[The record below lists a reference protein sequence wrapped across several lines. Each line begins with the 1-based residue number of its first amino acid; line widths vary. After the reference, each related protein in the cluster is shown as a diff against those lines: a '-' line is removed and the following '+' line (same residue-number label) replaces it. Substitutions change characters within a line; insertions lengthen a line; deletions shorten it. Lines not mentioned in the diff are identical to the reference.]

1 MRYTFL
7 GNTGLRV
14 SALCLGTM
22 TFGTDWG
29 WGADEAESRA
39 VFDAFADAGGTFVDT
54 ANAYTNGTSEQY
66 LGRFLRGRRDRFVVA
81 TKYTITTDPA
91 DPNADGNGRKN
102 LRRSLEASLRRLGT
116 DYVDLYWVHM
126 WDGFTPIEETVRAL
140 DDAVRAGQVLHVGF
154 SDFPAWLVARADA
167 VAEAARYTRPA
178 AIQIE
183 YNLAQRDA
191 ERELLPMAAALG
203 LSVLD
208 WSPLGG
214 GALTGKLLA
223 APGADDALADGTPR
237 DAVGAAAAAA
247 AGPGRVASGAVAH
260 FDRYRT
266 ERAAGIA
273 HAVVDAAADLGCS
286 PAQLA
291 IAWLLRRSAAHIPV
305 VGARTAAHLA
315 DNLGALDVA
324 VPDEIAA
331 RLDAASRI
339 TLGFPHDFLRA
350 GRRDW
355 FGPHL
360 EHLDPRVRPLGR
372 ATLGLTDG

>member
-7 GNTGLRV
+7 GPTGLRV

-29 WGADEAESRA
+29 WGADEAGSRA

-54 ANAYTNGTSEQY
+54 ANAYTNGTSERY
-66 LGRFLRGRRDRFVVA
+66 LGRFLQGRRDRFVVA
-81 TKYTITTDPA
+81 TKYSITTDPA

-126 WDGFTPIEETVRAL
+126 WDGFTPVEETLRAL
-140 DDAVRAGQVLHVGF
+140 DDAVRAGQVLHVGL
-154 SDFPAWLVARADA
+154 SDFPAWLVSRADA
-167 VAEAARYTRPA
+167 VAELTRLTRPA
-178 AIQIE
+178 AIQVE
-183 YNLAQRDA
+183 YNLAQREA
-191 ERELLPMAAALG
+191 ERELLPMAEALG
-203 LSVLD
+203 LSVCD

-214 GALTGKLLA
+214 GALTGKLLGS
-223 APGADDALADGTPR
+223 PRPADA
-237 DAVGAAAAAA
+237 
-247 AGPGRVASGAVAH
+247 PGRVASGAVAH
-260 FDRYRT
+260 FDQYRT
-266 ERAAGIA
+266 ERTAAIA
-273 HAVVDAAADLGCS
+273 RAVVDAAAEVGCS

-291 IAWLLRRSAAHIPV
+291 IAWLRRQSPAHIPV

-324 VPDEIAA
+324 IPDGVAA

-339 TLGFPHDFLRA
+339 ALGFPHDFFRA

-360 EHLDPRVRPLGR
+360 DQLDPRVRPLGR
-372 ATLGLTDG
+372 AALGLSGA